1 VGSVVVR
8 RKKKSRYMRGIRTHG
23 YGNVGQ
29 HRKSGSR
36 GGKGA
41 VGMHKHKW
49 SWVLKYF
56 PDWYGKHGFTYPPE
70 MRVEYREI
78 NVGELR
84 ELIEFLMQQ
93 GRLEMEGDAYVIDLQ
108 ALGYNKLLGRGSIDL
123 KVKVRVYDASETA
136 IEKIRRAGG
145 EVVILKEATPRS

>member
-1 VGSVVVR
+1 MVVR

-41 VGMHKHKW
+41 AGMHKHKW

-56 PDWYGKHGFTYPPE
+56 PDWYGKRGFTYPPE
-70 MRVEYREI
+70 MKVEYKEI

-84 ELIEFLMQQ
+84 ELIEFLRQQ
-93 GRLEMEGDAYVIDLQ
+93 GKLEKDGDTYVIDLQ
-108 ALGYNKLLGRGSIDL
+108 TLGYNKLLGRGSIDV
-123 KVKVRVYDASETA
+123 KVKVKVYDATKSA
-136 IEKIRRAGG
+136 IEKIRKAGG
-145 EVVILKEATPRS
+145 EVIVLKESSSRS